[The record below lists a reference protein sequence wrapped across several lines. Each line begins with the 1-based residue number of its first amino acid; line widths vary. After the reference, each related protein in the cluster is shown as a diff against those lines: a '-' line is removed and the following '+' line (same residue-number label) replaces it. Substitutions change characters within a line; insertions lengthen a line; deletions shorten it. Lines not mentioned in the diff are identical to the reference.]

1 MPKSEKI
8 APKSTFPKSQRILNF
23 RNGVHRP
30 CIFVRSLDPIAL
42 YLINPDDL
50 SITSELG
57 FSSGSNNG
65 FTCGNRFRLDYFQNT
80 PSLGNILRLLFCFVY
95 SHGEIPQ
102 KKGYAINRQVEKIVN
117 F

>member
-1 MPKSEKI
+1 M
-8 APKSTFPKSQRILNF
+8 
-23 RNGVHRP
+23 HRP

-42 YLINPDDL
+42 YLFNPDDL

-57 FSSGSNNG
+57 FPSGSNNG

-80 PSLGNILRLLFCFVY
+80 PSLGDILLLLFSFVY
-95 SHGEIPQ
+95 SHCEFPQ
-102 KKGYAINRQVEKIVN
+102 KKGYAINRHVEKIVN